1 MADIKDKWP
10 GLRNVGLAGTFPEEM
25 KALQR
30 LEKNPDASPVP
41 DLAPSRLL
49 SPRRTSDDLRIGGP
63 VAASPEAQENVQTTL
78 THVTLR
84 RLLMRRRKKGW
95 TQFERAVDDESL
107 DDLPSAR
114 REQMRSMLRRE
125 QAMLELLDRY
135 NQLAEGVYLRLL
147 SEAKG

>member
-1 MADIKDKWP
+1 MANINEKWP
-10 GLRNVGLAGTFPEEM
+10 GLKNVGLAGTFPEEL
-25 KALQR
+25 KALQK

-49 SPRRTSDDLRIGGP
+49 APRRSSEDLRIGGP
-63 VAASPEAQENVQTTL
+63 VAATAEAQENVQTTL

-95 TQFERAVDDESL
+95 THFERAVEDESL
-107 DDLPSAR
+107 EDLPSAR
-114 REQMRSMLRRE
+114 REQMRSMLKRE
-125 QAMLELLDRY
+125 QAMLELLERY
-135 NQLAEGVYLRLL
+135 NQLAEGVYMRLL